1 MQCNG
6 LDRIGG
12 EKGGGRATA
21 APVTNRHWGSQLP
34 SGSYSRKDKGKG
46 EIEEGKEG
54 EK

>member
-12 EKGGGRATA
+12 EKGGGGTTA
-21 APVTNRHWGSQLP
+21 APVTNRHWGTQLP
-34 SGSYSRKDKGKG
+34 PGSYSRKDKGKG